1 MAHDF
6 ILRGGTIVDGTGAAA
21 RRADV
26 AIDQERI
33 TAIGDLSDATAT
45 TEIDATDKYVTPG
58 FIDMHTHLDAQ
69 IAWDPHMTSSSWH
82 GVTTALIGNC
92 GLSFA
97 PVETG
102 QQSKL
107 AEMMESVEDIPREAI
122 LGSLPWSWNSYPEYL
137 DAIGSMSPALNVVG
151 LVGHA
156 PIRFLAMGDRAHDEG
171 AEPTAEELSHMR
183 DMVAESVDGGAV
195 GFSTSRILL
204 HRVPDGRK
212 LPGTYASNDEL
223 LALAAGMRDAGGGLF
238 QVVPD
243 YESRAGN
250 EFKLFSAMADA
261 GTDVLFTVGPGNDE
275 SVGADV
281 ATLWGTFLEQQQHKA
296 ATVHSYTM
304 TRPSGSLMGLAQVP
318 PVAGPLWRALMELPT
333 VDDRLVALRDNAK
346 RAALIDEGKA
356 RGLLYNPAFVHPLGA
371 ATAAP
376 DYHIEG
382 GPSVADLA
390 AEAGVHPVEWIID
403 RLLESGGRELF
414 NMWFFHRNRSGL
426 EALLALDGVY
436 PGAGDTGAHAG
447 QICDGDAPTHFLS
460 YWCRDRG
467 LVTLPEGIRRLTS
480 KPAEMLGLRDRGTLT
495 VGAFADV
502 NVFDLAALDVGYPE
516 FRQDFP
522 NGKGRFCVGSTGYA
536 ATFVNGS
543 IVTENAV
550 NTTARPGTV
559 IRERVASNP

>member
-6 ILRGGTIVDGTGAAA
+6 ILRGGTVIDGTG
-21 RRADV
+21 RDEHKADV
-26 AIDQERI
+26 AIDGERI
-33 TAIGDLSDATAT
+33 TAVGDLTGATASVV
-45 TEIDATDKYVTPG
+45 IDATDKYVTPG

-97 PVETG
+97 PVESG

-107 AEMMESVEDIPREAI
+107 AEMMESVEDIPRESI
-122 LGSLPWSWNSYPEYL
+122 LNSLPWTWNSYPEYL
-137 DAIGSMSPALNVVG
+137 DVIESLSPALNVVG

-171 AEPTAEELSHMR
+171 AEPTPAELLRMR

-223 LALAAGMRDAGGGLF
+223 LALADGMRDAGGGLF

-275 SVGADV
+275 SVGAGV
-281 ATLWGTFLEQQQHKA
+281 AAMWGTFLEQQQHKTGA
-296 ATVHSYTM
+296 VHSYTM
-304 TRPSGSLMGLAQVP
+304 TRPSGSLMGLGQVP
-318 PVAGPLWRALMELPT
+318 PVAGPRWHAVMQLPT
-333 VDDRLVALRDNAK
+333 VAARL
-346 RAALIDEGKA
+346 AALHDTATRTALVDEGKE
-356 RGLLYNPAFVHPLGA
+356 RGLLYNPAFVHPLGDSN
-371 ATAAP
+371 ATP
-376 DYHIEG
+376 DYHITG

-390 AEAGVHPVEWIID
+390 LEAGLHPVEWIIN
-403 RLLESGGRELF
+403 RLLESDGRELF
-414 NMWFFHRNRSGL
+414 NMWYFHRNRDGL

-447 QICDGDAPTHFLS
+447 QICDGDAPTHWLS
-460 YWCRDRG
+460 YWCRDRR
-467 LVTLPEGIRRLTS
+467 LVSLPEGIRRLTS
-480 KPAEMLGLRDRGTLT
+480 KPAELLRLRDRGTLA

-502 NVFDLAALDVGYPE
+502 NVFDLASLEVGYPQY
-516 FRQDFP
+516 RQDFP
-522 NGKGRFCVGSTGYA
+522 NGNGRLCVGATGYA

-543 IVTENAV
+543 IVTEHAI
-550 NTTARPGTV
+550 NTAARPGKV
-559 IRERVASNP
+559 LRERVA